1 MSYVVKID
9 QFEGPLD
16 LLLHLIRTSEVDIQN
31 INVTDITKQYIDY
44 IKAMEELN
52 LEIASEYLVMAAD
65 LIRIKSAMLLP
76 KPKVEEESELEADP
90 KQELI
95 DKLIEYKKFKGLSV
109 EFNEYKEERELIYS
123 KVYNDEFE
131 VQTPIVIDTNINTFD
146 LLKALSKMKRRKE
159 MHKPLTTV
167 IEKYEVTVEERMD
180 SVFAHLKTH
189 VKELFT
195 NLFDEYNKSY
205 IITTFLA
212 VLELV
217 KEDKIEIINV
227 SEDDFTLRM
236 AGGSNE

>member
-180 SVFAHLKTH
+180 SVFAHL
-189 VKELFT
+189 
-195 NLFDEYNKSY
+195 
-205 IITTFLA
+205 
-212 VLELV
+212 
-217 KEDKIEIINV
+217 
-227 SEDDFTLRM
+227 
-236 AGGSNE
+236 